1 MIRIFALFFALCL
14 PVLATDLAVNSSA
27 IQDTDHAIRITE
39 IGQKKNRAVDEIES
53 RSSSFGNFAAEFDV
67 KYNTLEKGQPK
78 EYLLS
83 GQVLGFK
90 EGFIKVAIAYG
101 PIEIITFGLSPKEVV
116 FKLAR
121 DNEAYVGTLKEAQ
134 GGKKICKILSSDL
147 CGLQMFFPE
156 AWDPNANCR
165 FSRQEG
171 GKNVIYVCSKDGQ
184 SIRPIKKVC
193 LKLEKG
199 QSVIEK
205 IVRYDDQGNVS
216 GIISYSDY
224 KPMTIDGKEYLLPS
238 VVSLKVDEN
247 DHFVFT
253 LKENRVR
260 FNKPGAKPSDTRVIP
275 SESNSVLKF
284 SDMR

>member
-1 MIRIFALFFALCL
+1 
-14 PVLATDLAVNSSA
+14 
-27 IQDTDHAIRITE
+27 
-39 IGQKKNRAVDEIES
+39 
-53 RSSSFGNFAAEFDV
+53 
-67 KYNTLEKGQPK
+67 
-78 EYLLS
+78 
-83 GQVLGFK
+83 
-90 EGFIKVAIAYG
+90 
-101 PIEIITFGLSPKEVV
+101 
-116 FKLAR
+116 
-121 DNEAYVGTLKEAQ
+121 
-134 GGKKICKILSSDL
+134 
-147 CGLQMFFPE
+147 MFFPE

-165 FSRQEG
+165 FFRQEG
-171 GKNVIYVCSKDGQ
+171 GKNVIYVCFKDGQ

-216 GIISYSDY
+216 GIISYFDY

-238 VVSLKVDEN
+238 VLSLKVDEN

-260 FNKPGAKPSDTRVIP
+260 FNKSGAKPSDTRVIP